1 MPGGLRALKFLA
13 ILFLDVLGLV
23 VVPCLF
29 ELFWDGA
36 EKFPEE
42 TFLRSQL
49 LRRPRPNLKGKERKV
64 SLDFKDSLFRGPL
77 EMGLVSKAA

>member
-1 MPGGLRALKFLA
+1 MSEGLWALKFLA
-13 ILFLDVLGLV
+13 ILFLGLVV

-29 ELFWDGA
+29 EPLGDGA

-49 LRRPRPNLKGKERKV
+49 LRGPRPNLKGKERKV